1 MCEKVGEAIAG
12 SEELQLVDSLVTM
25 MNAIVLQ
32 FAKDSDKFESAYRGY
47 GTGKAKVPMTMCEKV
62 VLGYS
67 ALHHLLLYL
76 QHRNKEQ
83 VTWLANE
90 TISVFVHKMR
100 DSGKKVCKDLG
111 KMLIYLLISD
121 YSWKHIAKTHT
132 EESFTRRVKWMVQQ
146 PQYEKYDTCAV
157 SEHVRNRVPRTFE
170 ATQTGRRITMFQVW
184 FMQNN
189 AHETLQSYN
198 LRLGRP
204 ADKVRHGVLAQTKH
218 ILACKNWSQYFGA
231 LGLKFKSKAAID
243 QLLRFAVYNSIK
255 KRYHRTRMSSSR
267 FAREEVRMPPIA
279 GCLPRGRGVKKP
291 GRKMPGSRQPKR
303 NPEATTPTSKSKPS
317 MKRGPIPVKKPQQ
330 PQLMIQNEVNPDP
343 DTTQQPRPTTSTNE
357 PEHPDEKPRSTPEP
371 IAQTPTSKPSIT
383 PVPIR
388 QLPQQLAMQ
397 SEASSVSTQQQ
408 RPSSTTEAA
417 HPGQQPK
424 PNAPTPTPMPVEMI
438 ERFRRAR
445 LQANLTSIRHQQ
457 ATAAVQPSINA
468 PTPTRARVTIPAQI
482 RQQQQQAMQ
491 NEVSAAS
498 IQQQRRVRPSSMAA
512 RPRER
517 MIVSP
522 NAPTP
527 TRARTQ
533 RIPAQIRQQQQR
545 QA

>member
-1 MCEKVGEAIAG
+1 MGGVWGETMSHFLPLVMNRAHSDRSYSDIRRYLGEISSQIRAYKQSTSLNTLEEAIAG
-12 SEELQLVDSLVTM
+12 NEELQLVDSLVTM
-25 MNAIVLQ
+25 MNAIVVQ
-32 FAKDSDKFESAYRGY
+32 FAMGSDKFVSDYRGY
-47 GTGKAKVPMTMCEKV
+47 SRGTSKVPMTMCVKV

-146 PQYEKYDTCAV
+146 PQYEKYDTTAQIPK
-157 SEHVRNRVPRTFE
+157 RVQRTFE

-204 ADKVRHGVLAQTKH
+204 ADKVRHGVLAQTKR

-231 LGLKFKSKAAID
+231 LGIKINKKAID

-255 KRYHRTRMSSSR
+255 KRYHCTRMPSSR

-279 GCLPRGRGVKKP
+279 GCVF
-291 GRKMPGSRQPKR
+291 
-303 NPEATTPTSKSKPS
+303 
-317 MKRGPIPVKKPQQ
+317 V
-330 PQLMIQNEVNPDP
+330 
-343 DTTQQPRPTTSTNE
+343 
-357 PEHPDEKPRSTPEP
+357 
-371 IAQTPTSKPSIT
+371 
-383 PVPIR
+383 
-388 QLPQQLAMQ
+388 
-397 SEASSVSTQQQ
+397 
-408 RPSSTTEAA
+408 
-417 HPGQQPK
+417 
-424 PNAPTPTPMPVEMI
+424 
-438 ERFRRAR
+438 
-445 LQANLTSIRHQQ
+445 
-457 ATAAVQPSINA
+457 
-468 PTPTRARVTIPAQI
+468 
-482 RQQQQQAMQ
+482 
-491 NEVSAAS
+491 
-498 IQQQRRVRPSSMAA
+498 
-512 RPRER
+512 
-517 MIVSP
+517 
-522 NAPTP
+522 
-527 TRARTQ
+527 
-533 RIPAQIRQQQQR
+533 
-545 QA
+545 

>member
-1 MCEKVGEAIAG
+1 
-12 SEELQLVDSLVTM
+12 
-25 MNAIVLQ
+25 
-32 FAKDSDKFESAYRGY
+32 
-47 GTGKAKVPMTMCEKV
+47 
-62 VLGYS
+62 
-67 ALHHLLLYL
+67 
-76 QHRNKEQ
+76 
-83 VTWLANE
+83 
-90 TISVFVHKMR
+90 
-100 DSGKKVCKDLG
+100 
-111 KMLIYLLISD
+111 
-121 YSWKHIAKTHT
+121 
-132 EESFTRRVKWMVQQ
+132 
-146 PQYEKYDTCAV
+146 
-157 SEHVRNRVPRTFE
+157 
-170 ATQTGRRITMFQVW
+170 
-184 FMQNN
+184 
-189 AHETLQSYN
+189 
-198 LRLGRP
+198 
-204 ADKVRHGVLAQTKH
+204 VRHGVLAQTKH

-445 LQANLTSIRHQQ
+445 LQANLTSIQHQQ
-457 ATAAVQPSINA
+457 AAAAVQPSINA

-498 IQQQRRVRPSSMAA
+498 IQQQRSSTMNQTAHPGQKPESNAEQFRASTIRQQQRQAPRRHGSIQQQRRVRPSSMAA
-512 RPRER
+512 RPRQR

-545 QA
+545 QAMQNQANLASIRQQQALQAAPAQPQQLSMNEIYRQQGIGIYAGSASIPKPNAPMPQPLNMRAPTPTAARLQQTRAPMQPRSMNVRSPHIMAHGPLTQAV